1 MPLIR
6 EPDTEPIPG
15 YRLIEPLGRGGF
27 GEIWKCEAPGGFY
40 KAVKFVEGDA
50 GLAPGH
56 APARAELT
64 AIQHIKSIRHPFLL
78 SMERVEIIDGDLVIV
93 MELADQNLQDLF
105 NEHRRAGRAGVP
117 RDELLHYLREAAD
130 VLDLMN
136 FRHGLQ
142 HLDIKPG
149 NLFLVSGHVKVADFG
164 LVRNLAER
172 DGPAGVG
179 PSSLSAIS
187 PRYSAPELFKGVISP
202 FSDQYSLALV
212 FHEMLTGSFP
222 FRGRNPRQ
230 LALEHTG
237 GKPDLDGLPDADR
250 RVIGRALAKDP
261 GQRFGR
267 CREMVDALAGVPSPP
282 PQVDAPGVRVRGA
295 ASDTKTILK
304 TSGTVPVRP
313 AAAPYLPDY
322 QFADCVGRGPSGE
335 AWEAIH
341 PQGGRRLVKHLSGVT
356 GHDARREQEALGRLQ
371 AIRHPAL
378 PALTFVPASPG
389 CLIAITDLIDGNL
402 RERFQECRRLG
413 AKGLPR
419 QQLIEWLLT
428 AAEALDD
435 LARQCGL
442 QHQGLNPRNLLLD
455 GDRLLIGD
463 FGLVALLWGPAGQAA
478 AQLQGRYAAPE
489 VFAEGPTPRCDV
501 YSLAVIYQEMLTGIH
516 PLRGRQ
522 ISSPNLKPL
531 PHAERAAVAKALE
544 VKPDA
549 RFASCTEFLQALE
562 ETRPS
567 GRSAPKRE
575 EAKRAR
581 AALAKLL
588 SDSSNFVPPSEPET
602 WSMTGDG
609 QATLQGR
616 FAASLPPSAAHG
628 RFEAFRVEWGAQ
640 LVRRE
645 PHSLA
650 FLLEVPRRSWQR
662 LFGQPSSI
670 LIEVRWNQPRPKNP
684 GLPEVA
690 VCIRSGGDGQPLDE
704 AMFLETAPQILASLR
719 THLQAH
725 SERREQE
732 RLLWAHPV
740 EVCFLGEDGHAGE
753 AFPCHAKDISSTGM
767 GLYLS
772 RVTAG
777 GNLTVTLT
785 TPNHPEPVTLLAT
798 CVRVQRCGDGWF
810 EAGVLF
816 Q

>member
-1 MPLIR
+1 
-6 EPDTEPIPG
+6 
-15 YRLIEPLGRGGF
+15 
-27 GEIWKCEAPGGFY
+27 
-40 KAVKFVEGDA
+40 
-50 GLAPGH
+50 
-56 APARAELT
+56 
-64 AIQHIKSIRHPFLL
+64 
-78 SMERVEIIDGDLVIV
+78 MERVEVIDGDLVIV

-105 NEHRRAGRAGVP
+105 NEHRRAGRPGVP
-117 RDELLHYLREAAD
+117 REELLHYLREAAD

-136 FRHGLQ
+136 FRYGLQ

-164 LVRNLAER
+164 LVSSLAER
-172 DGPAGVG
+172 NGQAGTC

-187 PRYSAPELFKGVISP
+187 PRYSAPELFKGVLSP

-212 FHEMLTGSFP
+212 FQEMLTGSFP
-222 FRGRNPRQ
+222 FAGRNPRQ
-230 LALEHTG
+230 LAMEHTG
-237 GKPDLDGLPDADR
+237 GKPNLDALADADR
-250 RVIGRALAKDP
+250 RVIARALAKDP
-261 GQRFGR
+261 QQRFPR
-267 CREMVDALAGVPSPP
+267 CRELVDALAGVSSSPP
-282 PQVDAPGVRVRGA
+282 QDTSAGVRTKGN

-313 AAAPYLPDY
+313 AAAPHLPDY
-322 QFADCVGRGPSGE
+322 QFANCVGRGPNVE

-341 PQGGRRLVKHLSGVT
+341 PQSGRRLVKYLCGVT
-356 GHDARREQEALGRLQ
+356 GHDARREQEALSRLQ

-378 PALTFVPASPG
+378 PALTFVPGAPG
-389 CLIAITDLIDGNL
+389 CLIAITELVDGSL

-435 LARQCGL
+435 LSRQDGL
-442 QHQGLNPRNLLLD
+442 QHLGLNPRNLLLD

-463 FGLVALLWGPAGQAA
+463 FGLLPLLWGPAGQAA

-489 VFAEGPTPRCDV
+489 VFADGLTPRCDV
-501 YSLAVIYQEMLTGIH
+501 YSLAAIYQEMLTGIH

-522 ISSPNLKPL
+522 MTSPNLKPL
-531 PHAERAAVAKALE
+531 PHAERAVVAKALE
-544 VKPDA
+544 VKPEA
-549 RFASCTEFLQALE
+549 RFAGCTEFLQALDE
-562 ETRPS
+562 ARPS

-581 AALAKLL
+581 TALTKLL
-588 SDSSNFVPPSEPET
+588 ADSSNFVPPSEPET
-602 WSMTGDG
+602 WSMTDDG
-609 QATLQGR
+609 QAIVQAR

-628 RFEAFRVEWGAQ
+628 RFEAFRMQWGAQ

-645 PHSLA
+645 PHALA
-650 FLLEVPRRSWQR
+650 FLLEMPKRSWQR

-670 LIEVRWNQPRPKNP
+670 LIEIQWNQSRPNKP

-690 VCIRSGGDGQPLDE
+690 VCIRSGGDSKSVDE
-704 AMFLETAPQILASLR
+704 AAFLETVPQILASLR
-719 THLQAH
+719 THLQGH

-740 EVCFLGEDGHAGE
+740 EVCFLGEDGHTGD
-753 AFPCHAKDISSTGM
+753 AFTCHAKDISPTGM

-777 GNLTVTLT
+777 GALTVTLT